1 MSDTVVINL
10 PAKFDFGHYKIFH
23 SDIESTLKRKPSLV
37 VIDFSKVLYMDS
49 SALGM
54 LVLFSKK
61 NSHSTK
67 LQIKGA
73 FGVAKDILLMANMDK
88 IFDFS

>member
-10 PAKFDFGHYKIFH
+10 PAKFDFAHYKIFH
-23 SDIESTLKRKPSLV
+23 SDIESTLKRKPSII

-54 LVLFSKK
+54 LVLLSKK
-61 NSHSTK
+61 NSSATK

-73 FGVAKDILLMANMDK
+73 FGVAKDILMMANMDK
-88 IFDFS
+88 IFVFI